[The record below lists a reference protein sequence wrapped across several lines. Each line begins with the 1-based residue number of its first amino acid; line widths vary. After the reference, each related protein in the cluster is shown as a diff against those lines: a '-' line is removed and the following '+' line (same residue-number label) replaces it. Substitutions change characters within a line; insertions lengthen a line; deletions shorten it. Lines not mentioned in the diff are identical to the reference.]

1 MTQAL
6 KAVHVVTLFV
16 DDLQRSK
23 EFYERVFDLTPDTEE
38 ESRLIFRL
46 DNLFLRLLTRR
57 AAEKEMLGDVPVAD
71 SDSGTSFQLSMFVDD
86 ADAVCAELV
95 ERGVAIAFGPVD
107 RPWGVRN
114 AAFRDPDGHVWGFS
128 ADITPD

>member
-1 MTQAL
+1 MTRSL

-23 EFYERVFDLTPDTEE
+23 EFYERVFGLAADTEE
-38 ESRLIFRL
+38 ETRLIFKL
-46 DNLFLRLLTRR
+46 ENLFLRLLTRR
-57 AAEKEMLGDVPVAD
+57 AAEQEMLGQVPVAD
-71 SDSGTSFQLSMFVDD
+71 SDSGASSVLSIFVDD

-114 AAFRDPDGHVWGFS
+114 AAFQDPDGHVWGFS